1 MKRVLAIALV
11 STLGATGT
19 FAAELSDATIE
30 KTLGVT
36 GVSHATK
43 TNTRYGQTYSDVA
56 YKAGDKHLVTL
67 RIGNPEQY
75 AVWKQ
80 AMAQDLSPVPGVG
93 SDAFVVNTFRSVCAA
108 TASSAVC
115 VTPSA
120 LHGKQITQEQIV
132 ALVKAAL

>member
-1 MKRVLAIALV
+1 MNRHLPLTFAL
-11 STLGATGT
+11 SLFAGSAA
-19 FAAELSDATIE
+19 AAELSDAAIE

-43 TNTRYGQTYSDVA
+43 TNTRYGQTYSDVT
-56 YKAGDKHLVTL
+56 YKSGDKHLVTL

-80 AMAQDLSPVPGVG
+80 AMAQDLSPVSGVG
-93 SDAFVVNTFRSVCAA
+93 SDAFVVNSFRSVCAA

-120 LHGKQITQEQIV
+120 LHGKQITQDQIV